1 VVLHLSSYR
10 SWHSVW
16 PAATPHRLPAV
27 LRLRMGL
34 AAMAAVIAAITVAG
48 AAGCGPAAS
57 PGSPGTGPASPGTV
71 GRPAAARTDV
81 PEPATAPPVTRPPAG
96 TVRPLPGEPE
106 GLAVDSGD
114 AILAAGVR
122 TPDGVA
128 LVDTS
133 TGRELK
139 VVRLPGAPRHLALAG
154 PAGPLLVPLEQTSQ
168 LVQLALPAGRVLA
181 STRVGR
187 QPHDAAAAG
196 PLVFVGNEY
205 SNTVSLVRDGR
216 QVAVQPG
223 PLQPGGVA
231 AAADGSSVVVVGV
244 RGRRI
249 EAYTA
254 AGRALG
260 SAPAGAGPTHVAAGP
275 RGLFYVADTEGD
287 AVLVYTVTGHGP
299 RELGR
304 VATKPGTPYGIAV
317 DSRRDRLYVTLT
329 ATSELES
336 FRISGRTLVPAQVWP
351 AVRQPNSVAVD
362 EATGRVFV
370 ASRTSSQL
378 ELIDPGTP

>member
-1 VVLHLSSYR
+1 MR
-10 SWHSVW
+10 PASV
-16 PAATPHRLPAV
+16 ARRLPAV

-34 AAMAAVIAAITVAG
+34 AAMIAATLAG
-48 AAGCGPAAS
+48 AAGCGSAGGS
-57 PGSPGTGPASPGTV
+57 PGSPGTAV
-71 GRPAAARTDV
+71 HPAATRTDV
-81 PEPATAPPVTRPPAG
+81 PEPATAPPVTRQPAG

-106 GLAVDSGD
+106 GLAVDARD

-122 TPDGVA
+122 APDGVA
-128 LVDTS
+128 LIDTS

-139 VVRLPGAPRHLALAG
+139 VVPLAGAPRHLALAG
-154 PAGPLLVPLEQTSQ
+154 PAGPLLVPLEQTGQ

-181 STRVGR
+181 ATRVGR

-205 SNTVSLVRDGR
+205 SNTVSLVRGGR

-231 AAADGSSVVVVGV
+231 AAPDGSSVVVVGV

-254 AGRALG
+254 RGQALG
-260 SAPAGAGPTHVAAGP
+260 AAPAGVGPTHVAAGP
-275 RGLFYVADTEGD
+275 RGLFYVADTEGG
-287 AVLVYTVTGHGP
+287 AVLVCTVGDHGP
-299 RELGR
+299 RLLSQ

-317 DSRRDRLYVTLT
+317 DTRRNLLYVTLT

-336 FRISGRTLVPAQVWP
+336 FRISGRTLVPAQLWP
-351 AVRQPNSVAVD
+351 TVRQPNSVAVD
-362 EATGRVFV
+362 EATGRAFV

-378 ELIDPGTP
+378 ELIDRGTPGI